1 MTNFAGNSLIMFQRF
16 FQKYTGALRAFKPLY
31 VINNLLNRDK
41 LRHNRDLYK
50 QFGLKKSIFAPINS
64 TDFDTHSAD
73 IPWLDRPDALTQLV
87 QHPDFHH
94 FSAETQAQIRHFIE
108 NGFLILRGWLDNT
121 QVAEINTEV
130 EKLLAEQKAG
140 FNYTGRKIMAAYEIS
155 PIINHYFRQPELL
168 QLLDFILGK
177 KIIPFHTINFI
188 EGSEQ
193 RAHSDSIHMTTEP
206 QGYLIAA
213 WTALDDCDENNGPL
227 FYYPKSHRLPYI
239 MSPDYDSGSTK
250 LLLGKDNNRQYE
262 DRIEMLIREKQLK
275 KAYFY
280 AKKGDIL
287 LWHANLIHGGSPILE
302 KGRTRKSMVAHY
314 FTEGVLCYHEMSQ
327 RPALIKT

>member
-1 MTNFAGNSLIMFQRF
+1 MFQRF
-16 FQKYTGALRAFKPLY
+16 FQKYTGILRAFKPLY
-31 VINNLLNRDK
+31 VIHNFLNRDK
-41 LRHNRDLYK
+41 LRHNRPLYK

-64 TDFDTHSAD
+64 ADFEKHSDD
-73 IPWLDRPDALTQLV
+73 IPWLDRPDALEKLS
-87 QHPDFHH
+87 QHPDFQC
-94 FSAETQAQIRHFIE
+94 FTPEIQAQICHFIE
-108 NGFLILRGWLDNT
+108 NGYLILRGWLDNE
-121 QVAEINTEV
+121 QVTEINAEV
-130 EKLLAEQKAG
+130 EKLLVEQKAS

-168 QLLDFILGK
+168 HLLNFMMGK

-213 WTALDDCDENNGPL
+213 WTALDDCDTHNGPL
-227 FYYPKSHRLPYI
+227 FYYPKSHRLPYL
-239 MSPDYDSGSTK
+239 MSSDYDSGTSK

-262 DRIEMLIREKQLK
+262 NRIETLLKETQLEKE
-275 KAYFY
+275 YFY

-287 LWHANLIHGGSPILE
+287 LWHANLIHGGSPILQ
-302 KGRTRKSMVAHY
+302 KGTTRKSMVAHY

-327 RPALIKT
+327 RPALIPFQNYPK